1 MTSSVLPSTN
11 SKAVDAELGSRL
23 ATLIEERDQARDTE
37 DLTSTEAAGALGLSP
52 NTVKK
57 WARLGY
63 LHDSYRND
71 GMCESPIVRSTES
84 PGSST

>member
-1 MTSSVLPSTN
+1 VSS
-11 SKAVDAELGSRL
+11 
-23 ATLIEERDQARDTE
+23 
-37 DLTSTEAAGALGLSP
+37 

-71 GMCESPIVRSTES
+71 GMCESPVVGSTES
-84 PGSST
+84 PGLEHPDMLARVQIRYPEIAIVFLETRPLAE